1 MTMTSPCM
9 HMDLARIHPRKHM
22 RPGAP
27 TFSNT
32 CVGSVVPTRSLET
45 SGNVERKAGTTALI
59 APVQINTYSKEKARL
74 KLSTQKTNR
83 CYLLYSP
90 SKPLRTSRPAG
101 TSDWILDLFFSAG
114 FALHTKTNS
123 CGERG
128 GGAAVRS
135 AKASKT
141 GLLWAETAGRPH
153 RQKAEC

>member
-9 HMDLARIHPRKHM
+9 HMDLELIHPRKHM

-74 KLSTQKTNR
+74 KLSMYTKDESMLSIVLSLKTST
-83 CYLLYSP
+83 YLKACRYV
-90 SKPLRTSRPAG
+90 G
-101 TSDWILDLFFSAG
+101 LDLGSFF
-114 FALHTKTNS
+114 LCRVHL
-123 CGERG
+123 RL
-128 GGAAVRS
+128 V
-135 AKASKT
+135 KASNCI
-141 GLLWAETAGRPH
+141 LPRPI
-153 RQKAEC
+153 